1 MGLSSRGILPI
12 TRKTFIDTGDIVAL
26 QGTLDTFALPD
37 VLALLATA
45 KKTGCLRL
53 SGERG
58 SGSVWVSDGTV
69 SALEVPHAPQSSEP
83 VAALFELLRFD
94 HGEFSFE
101 PEVAHGGP
109 SLGQDVMTLLQAAE
123 ALLGEWREIQTVVP
137 SMDVWVRLAKVLPG
151 EEIMITQPRW
161 DAIVAVASGAT
172 MHAVADTLELS
183 EVAASRNI
191 KELVELGIL
200 AVDPVAPVLVTP
212 DAPEMVPALTLV
224 TDPVPAPTLTA
235 DPVPAPTVPVA
246 VQVPKAVARPAR
258 TVAPVLPESERFVPL
273 EFPSLA
279 PAQSYDPVEDELLDP
294 AATFPG
300 LRDSQGDSADPD
312 DITRQL
318 AQLSPQAAEAVR
330 LATSDEAEADDVESE
345 ASEVSP
351 GRGMLVKFLSS
362 VKS

>member
-1 MGLSSRGILPI
+1 M
-12 TRKTFIDTGDIVAL
+12 AL

-83 VAALFELLRFD
+83 VAGLFELLRFD
-94 HGEFSFE
+94 NGEFSFD
-101 PEVAHGGP
+101 PEATHDGP
-109 SLGQDVMTLLQAAE
+109 SLGQDVMTLLQDAE

-151 EEIMITQPRW
+151 EEIVITQPRW

-200 AVDPVAPVLVTP
+200 AVDPAAPVLVTP
-212 DAPEMVPALTLV
+212 DAPEMAPALTLV
-224 TDPVPAPTLTA
+224 ADPIPVPTLVADPIPVPALVADPIPVPTLVA
-235 DPVPAPTVPVA
+235 DPIPVPVPTVPAP
-246 VQVPKAVARPAR
+246 QAVARPAR
-258 TVAPVLPESERFVPL
+258 TVAPDLPESERFVPM

-279 PAQSYDPVEDELLDP
+279 PAQSYDTVEDELLDP
-294 AATFPG
+294 AEAFPG
-300 LRDSQGDSADPD
+300 LRASQGDKADPD

-318 AQLSPQAAEAVR
+318 AQLSPQAAEAVL
-330 LATSDEAEADDVESE
+330 LATADEAQADGDEPEV
-345 ASEVSP
+345 SEVSP
-351 GRGMLVKFLSS
+351 SRGMLVKFLSS

>member
-1 MGLSSRGILPI
+1 M
-12 TRKTFIDTGDIVAL
+12 AL

-83 VAALFELLRFD
+83 VAGLFELLRFD
-94 HGEFSFE
+94 NGEFSFD
-101 PEVAHGGP
+101 PEATHDGP
-109 SLGQDVMTLLQAAE
+109 SLGQDVMTLLQDAE

-151 EEIMITQPRW
+151 EEIVITQPRW

-200 AVDPVAPVLVTP
+200 AVDPAAPVLVTP
-212 DAPEMVPALTLV
+212 DAPEMAPALTLV
-224 TDPVPAPTLTA
+224 ADPIPVPTLVADPIPVPTLVADPIPVPVPTVPAP
-235 DPVPAPTVPVA
+235 
-246 VQVPKAVARPAR
+246 QAVARPAR
-258 TVAPVLPESERFVPL
+258 TVAPDLPESERFVPM

-279 PAQSYDPVEDELLDP
+279 PAQSYDTVEDELLDP
-294 AATFPG
+294 AEAFPG
-300 LRDSQGDSADPD
+300 LRASQGDKADPD

-318 AQLSPQAAEAVR
+318 AQLSPQAAEAVL
-330 LATSDEAEADDVESE
+330 LATADEAQADGDEPEV
-345 ASEVSP
+345 SEVSP
-351 GRGMLVKFLSS
+351 SRGMLVKFLSS

>member
-1 MGLSSRGILPI
+1 M
-12 TRKTFIDTGDIVAL
+12 AL

-83 VAALFELLRFD
+83 VAGLFELLRFD
-94 HGEFSFE
+94 NGEFSFD
-101 PEVAHGGP
+101 PEATHDGP
-109 SLGQDVMTLLQAAE
+109 SLGQDVMTLLQDAE

-151 EEIMITQPRW
+151 EEIVITQPRW

-200 AVDPVAPVLVTP
+200 AVDPAAPVLVTP
-212 DAPEMVPALTLV
+212 DAPEMAPALTLV
-224 TDPVPAPTLTA
+224 ADPIPVPVPTVPAP
-235 DPVPAPTVPVA
+235 
-246 VQVPKAVARPAR
+246 QAVARPAR
-258 TVAPVLPESERFVPL
+258 TVAPDLPESERFVPM

-279 PAQSYDPVEDELLDP
+279 PAQSYDTVEDELLDP
-294 AATFPG
+294 AEAFPG
-300 LRDSQGDSADPD
+300 LRASQGDKADPD

-318 AQLSPQAAEAVR
+318 AQLSPQAAEAVL
-330 LATSDEAEADDVESE
+330 LATADEAQADGDEPEV
-345 ASEVSP
+345 SEVSP
-351 GRGMLVKFLSS
+351 SRGMLVKFLSS